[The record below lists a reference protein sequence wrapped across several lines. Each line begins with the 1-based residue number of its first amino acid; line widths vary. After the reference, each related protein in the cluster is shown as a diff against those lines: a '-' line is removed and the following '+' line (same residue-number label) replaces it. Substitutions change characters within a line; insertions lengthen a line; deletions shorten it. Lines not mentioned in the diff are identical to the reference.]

1 MFDNLEIPKLEWKQ
15 KPNSL
20 WWTCENHPLS
30 PDQPVWIKQYAG
42 SKGYDLYAPG
52 FRGSGNRYY
61 DIELAMMDAQDYLDK
76 FIRNIV
82 SVRRIGYTLARGTTM
97 TEIAKNAHQTPVA
110 ERGDMKLIV
119 VNESDLLYMEELDAN
134 MHGHT

>member
-1 MFDNLEIPKLEWKQ
+1 MFDNLEITKLEWEK

-20 WWTCENHPLS
+20 FWVCKNHPLS
-30 PDQPVWIKQYAG
+30 QDEAVWVKNYFG
-42 SKGYDLYAPG
+42 NEWYDLYAPG
-52 FRGSGNRYY
+52 FRGPGNKFYNV
-61 DIELAMMDAQDYLDK
+61 EVAMMAAQDYLDK

-110 ERGDMKLIV
+110 ERGDMKIIV
-119 VNESDLLYMEELDAN
+119 VNESDLTYMDEL
-134 MHGHT
+134 